1 MNSKGFNNPA
11 FWVAVGVLAASSVA
25 MSTAISYF
33 RIYLKK
39 EPIQAPMG
47 RQVNALPIESE
58 SFFRVGTDQRMSKE
72 IEEVLGTQNYVSRQ
86 YVERKAAPGRDEPR
100 LLQVHLAYYTG
111 MIDTVPHVPDRCMVG
126 AGMQLKGILGDLPV
140 PLDRSRWQEDD
151 HVPAHLAGRIF
162 RVRTS
167 YNMGADNRPIRDASG
182 KLVTYTDLPGTPFRL
197 PRDPASIRLRAM
209 EFEDPQG
216 RKRFAGY
223 FFIANGG
230 TVSRAEEVRLLAFD
244 LKSTYAYY
252 LKVEFQCEQVQSGE
266 ELAAL
271 AAKFLDEYFA
281 EIMRC
286 TPDWVEVETGEYPP
300 DNPMKVRSEPMKESR
315 TGASSPREDDAGHA

>member
-1 MNSKGFNNPA
+1 MNASALRNPA
-11 FWVAVGVLAASSVA
+11 FWAGVSILTVSSMA
-25 MSTAISYF
+25 MSAAIGYF

-39 EPIQAPMG
+39 EPINAPMG
-47 RQVNALPIESE
+47 RQVNAIPVESE
-58 SFFRVGTDQRMSKE
+58 SFFRVGTDQRLDKD
-72 IEEVLGTQNYVSRQ
+72 IEEVLGTSNYLSRH
-86 YVERKAAPGRDEPR
+86 YIERFAPEGREPR

-126 AGMQLKGILGDLPV
+126 AGMQLKGIVGDLPI
-140 PLDRSRWQEDD
+140 PLDRSRWTPDD
-151 HVPAHLAGRIF
+151 HVPSHLIGRIH

-167 YNMGADNRPIRDASG
+167 YNMGSDNKPVRDANG
-182 KLVTYTDLPGTPFRL
+182 RLVEYTDLPGTPFRL
-197 PRDPASIRLRAM
+197 PRDPEKIRLRTM

-244 LKSTYAYY
+244 LRSSYAYY
-252 LKVEFQCEQVQSGE
+252 LKVEFQSEQVESGE

-271 AAKFLDEYFA
+271 AGRFLDENFA

-286 TPDWVEVETGEYPP
+286 TPDWVEVELGEYPP
-300 DNPMKVRSEPMKESR
+300 DNPARGRGGPMKDER
-315 TGASSPREDDAGHA
+315 GGEATGR